1 MPSFSSKLV
10 LTSAAS
16 SSKLIPL
23 ADVDLIKGA
32 FKVYPN
38 LGTLQNEN
46 VTFFTDKQVV
56 MTGDTGRLY
65 QATVTLSDF
74 ITVFE
79 DSASFTEFT
88 FTGLS
93 AEVPSGTI
101 SGSSQLQ
108 NQDT

>member
-38 LGTLQNEN
+38 LGTLQNESA
-46 VTFFTDKQVV
+46 TFFTDKQVV

-65 QATVTLSDF
+65 QTTITPPDF
-74 ITVFE
+74 ENTFE
-79 DSASFTEFT
+79 DTASFTEYPY
-88 FTGLS
+88 L
-93 AEVPSGTI
+93 PSP
-101 SGSSQLQ
+101 
-108 NQDT
+108 